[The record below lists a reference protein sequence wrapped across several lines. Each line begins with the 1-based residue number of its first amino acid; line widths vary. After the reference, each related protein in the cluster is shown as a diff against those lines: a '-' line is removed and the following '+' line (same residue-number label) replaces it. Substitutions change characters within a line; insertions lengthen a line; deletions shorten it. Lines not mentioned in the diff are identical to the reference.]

1 MKRKKLLCLVL
12 NRGCFVHRHL
22 QKGIQQW
29 RRQPGEETD
38 EQWIPIPC
46 SATCFLCYLQH
57 GLQVKHCLTNS
68 TPAGKFK
75 TRFLHCLGAQLS
87 KQHVLQLGSLGVK
100 PVRNLALCCPPQHP
114 LLGRWL
120 VLCNTPSGVC
130 SESSCTQ
137 PWSHSH
143 EKTVWQDQSHPHA
156 LSCSLPPKNHQ
167 SMDGRCILVCGLA
180 GVLCPPFHTKRRSI
194 GLLLW
199 KTHL

>member
-29 RRQPGEETD
+29 WRQPGEETD
-38 EQWIPIPC
+38 GQWIPMPC

-75 TRFLHCLGAQLS
+75 TRFLHC
-87 KQHVLQLGSLGVK
+87 LGSLGVK

-130 SESSCTQ
+130 SESCTQ

-143 EKTVWQDQSHPHA
+143 EKTVWQDQSHPHTP
-156 LSCSLPPKNHQ
+156 SCSLPPKNHQ